1 MIETVLLLSV
11 LAALLYAYF
20 QGKKQGRNAQQ
31 VSELKEHAESIS
43 KGIKAK
49 RAFDAHDAERK
60 RVQDRFSE

>member
-1 MIETVLLLSV
+1 MIEQLVIVGL

-49 RAFDAHDAERK
+49 RAFDADDAERK

>member
-1 MIETVLLLSV
+1 MLETVLLLSA

-43 KGIKAK
+43 KGTKAK
-49 RAFDAHDAERK
+49 RAFDADAAERK

>member
-1 MIETVLLLSV
+1 MIEQLVIVGLF
-11 LAALLYAYF
+11 AALLYAYF

-49 RAFDAHDAERK
+49 RNFDADDAERK

>member
-1 MIETVLLLSV
+1 MIEQLVIVGLF
-11 LAALLYAYF
+11 AALLYAYF

-49 RAFDAHDAERK
+49 RAFDADDAERK